1 MQQQRRQLLR
11 VRNHFVLQARGSDRL
26 HAISLLVQLRE
37 CDVAYFNHSSSE
49 GGDQATVANDSVDF
63 VEHLLEL
70 LDGDADFQQIVQEL
84 DALRPGEAPSTSSN
98 KNSNG
103 ANYKHISSS
112 QWMKVQWRA
121 VEPQTNRS
129 LGNVLQ
135 RTHKHRSECFTREDA
150 EQSARKAQ
158 EASSEDEVYAGGM
171 YKPLPM
177 RKLTVEVWMYPPHV
191 VIPATGDRIPA
202 DDTSV
207 TDFFQTVDN
216 ES

>member
-1 MQQQRRQLLR
+1 MQQQRPLLR
-11 VRNHFVLQARGSDRL
+11 VRNHFVLQARSSERL

-37 CDVAYFNHSSSE
+37 CDVAHFNHSSS
-49 GGDQATVANDSVDF
+49 DHAAASSDSVDF

-70 LDGDADFQQIVQEL
+70 LDDDPDFQQIVQEL
-84 DALRPGEAPSTSSN
+84 DALRPGEAPSSSSN

-103 ANYKHISSS
+103 ANYKLISAS
-112 QWMKVQWRA
+112 QWMKAQWR
-121 VEPQTNRS
+121 VLDPQTNRS

-135 RTHKHRSECFTREDA
+135 RTHKRRSDCFTREDA
-150 EQSARKAQ
+150 KQSVRKTQ
-158 EASSEDEVYAGGM
+158 EASSEDEVYTGDM

-191 VIPATGDRIPA
+191 VIPAIGDRIPA

-207 TDFFQTVDN
+207 IDFFQTVGN